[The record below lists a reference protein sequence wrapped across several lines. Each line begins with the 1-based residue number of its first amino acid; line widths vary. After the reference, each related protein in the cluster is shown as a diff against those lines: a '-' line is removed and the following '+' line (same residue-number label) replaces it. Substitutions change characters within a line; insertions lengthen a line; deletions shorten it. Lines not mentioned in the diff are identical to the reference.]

1 MKRVLIYTVS
11 GLLLA
16 GTGLGA
22 LSISGE
28 SAPGQSVYE
37 GLAPQMQYVQYEG
50 QDTDAQARDFEIEME
65 RTRAANDPDEVKR
78 REYIP
83 RYMEGS
89 SGTILGT
96 VTLVGDNEMRM
107 VESGTGI
114 EHEIKITEAQ
124 QKQLTTGFNI
134 SAELSNGRLVS
145 FVEEG
150 VPPDVEKIVYSA
162 EDLPTDNIL
171 EQQKAF

>member
-16 GTGLGA
+16 GMGLGA
-22 LSISGE
+22 LSIAGE
-28 SAPGQSVYE
+28 SAPGQGGYE
-37 GLAPQMQYVQYEG
+37 GLAPQQMQYEG
-50 QDTDAQARDFEIEME
+50 QDTDSKVRDFEIEME

-83 RYMEGS
+83 QYMEGS
-89 SGTILGT
+89 SGTVLGT
-96 VTLVGDNEMRM
+96 VTLVDDDVMRM

-114 EHEIKITEAQ
+114 EHEIIITEAQ
-124 QKQLTTGFNI
+124 QEVLTTGFNI

>member
-16 GTGLGA
+16 GAGLGT
-22 LSISGE
+22 LSIAGE
-28 SAPGQSVYE
+28 SAPEQGVYE
-37 GLAPQMQYVQYEG
+37 GSAPHTQYAQYES
-50 QDTDAQARDFEIEME
+50 QDTDSKVRDFEIEME

-83 RYMEGS
+83 QYMEGS
-89 SGTILGT
+89 SGTVLGT
-96 VTLVGDNEMRM
+96 VTLVGDRVMRM
-107 VESGTGI
+107 VESGTRI
-114 EHEIKITEAQ
+114 EHEIMITEAQ
-124 QKQLTTGFNI
+124 QKELTTGFNI
-134 SAELSNGRLVS
+134 SAELSNGWLVS
-145 FVEEG
+145 FVEKG

-171 EQQKAF
+171 DKQKAF

>member
-1 MKRVLIYTVS
+1 MKGVLIYTVS

-16 GTGLGA
+16 CTGLGVQ
-22 LSISGE
+22 SIAGE
-28 SAPGQSVYE
+28 SAPGRGEYGDSIPH
-37 GLAPQMQYVQYEG
+37 PQYAQYDSC
-50 QDTDAQARDFEIEME
+50 DTDAEARDFEIEME
-65 RTRAANDPDEVKR
+65 RTRAANDPDEWIR

-83 RYMEGS
+83 QYMEGYT
-89 SGTILGT
+89 GTVLGT
-96 VTLVGDNEMRM
+96 VTLVGDRVLRM
-107 VESGTGI
+107 VESNTGI
-114 EHEIKITEAQ
+114 EHEVIITEAQ
-124 QKQLTTGFNI
+124 QKILSTGFNI
-134 SAELSNGRLVS
+134 SAELSNGRLMS

>member
-22 LSISGE
+22 LSIAGE
-28 SAPGQSVYE
+28 SAPGQGGYE
-37 GLAPQMQYVQYEG
+37 GLAPQQIQYEG
-50 QDTDAQARDFEIEME
+50 QDTDSKVRDFEIEME
-65 RTRAANDPDEVKR
+65 RTRAANDPNEYNR
-78 REYIP
+78 RQYIP
-83 RYMEGS
+83 QYMEGS

-96 VTLVGDNEMRM
+96 VTLVGDDNIRM

-114 EHEIKITEAQ
+114 EHVILVSDAQEAV
-124 QKQLTTGFNI
+124 LTTGFNI
-134 SAELSNGRLVS
+134 SAEVSNGRLVS
-145 FVEEG
+145 FVEQG

>member
-16 GTGLGA
+16 GTGLGT
-22 LSISGE
+22 LSIAGE
-28 SAPGQSVYE
+28 SAPAPEQGVYE
-37 GLAPQMQYVQYEG
+37 GSAPQTQYEG
-50 QDTDAQARDFEIEME
+50 QDTDSKVRDFEIEME

-83 RYMEGS
+83 QYMEGS
-89 SGTILGT
+89 SGTVLGT
-96 VTLVGDNEMRM
+96 VTLVGDRVMRM
-107 VESGTGI
+107 VESGTRI
-114 EHEIKITEAQ
+114 EHEIIITEAQ

-134 SAELSNGRLVS
+134 SAELSNGRLMS

-171 EQQKAF
+171 EQQKEF

>member
-16 GTGLGA
+16 GTGLGT
-22 LSISGE
+22 LSIAGE
-28 SAPGQSVYE
+28 SAPEQGGYE
-37 GLAPQMQYVQYEG
+37 GLAPQQIQYEG
-50 QDTDAQARDFEIEME
+50 QDTDAKVRDFEIEME
-65 RTRAANDPDEVKR
+65 NTRAEQDLNEAGR
-78 REYIP
+78 RQYIP

-89 SGTILGT
+89 SGTVLGT
-96 VTLVGDNEMRM
+96 VTLVDDDVMRM

-114 EHEIKITEAQ
+114 EHEIMITEAQ
-124 QKQLTTGFNI
+124 QKVLTTGFNI
-134 SAELSNGRLVS
+134 SAELSNGWLVS

>member
-22 LSISGE
+22 LSIAGE
-28 SAPGQSVYE
+28 SAPGQGGYE
-37 GLAPQMQYVQYEG
+37 GSAPQQMQYEG
-50 QDTDAQARDFEIEME
+50 QDTDSEVRDFEIEME
-65 RTRAANDPDEVKR
+65 RTRAAQDPDEVKR

-83 RYMEGS
+83 QYMEGS
-89 SGTILGT
+89 SGTVLGT
-96 VTLVGDNEMRM
+96 VTLVGDRVMRM
-107 VESGTGI
+107 VESGTRI
-114 EHEIKITEAQ
+114 EHEIIITEAQ

-171 EQQKAF
+171 DKQKEF

>member
-1 MKRVLIYTVS
+1 MKRLLVYTAA
-11 GLLLA
+11 GLMLA
-16 GTGLGA
+16 GAGLGA
-22 LSISGE
+22 LSATEARAQGVYKGYP
-28 SAPGQSVYE
+28 AQS
-37 GLAPQMQYVQYEG
+37 QYSVPDTGAMEREFANEMNGARAQ
-50 QDTDAQARDFEIEME
+50 QDPNEIE
-65 RTRAANDPDEVKR
+65 R
-78 REYIP
+78 RQYIP
-83 RYMEGS
+83 HYMEGS
-89 SGTILGT
+89 SGTVLGT
-96 VTLVGDNEMRM
+96 VTLVGDDEMRM

-114 EHEIKITEAQ
+114 EHEIRITEAQ
-124 QKQLTTGFNI
+124 QEQLTTGFTI

>member
-16 GTGLGA
+16 GTWFGA
-22 LSISGE
+22 LSIAGE
-28 SAPGQSVYE
+28 SAPGQRVYE

-50 QDTDAQARDFEIEME
+50 QDADAQARDFEIEME
-65 RTRAANDPDEVKR
+65 KARAQQDPNELGR
-78 REYIP
+78 RQYIP
-83 RYMEGS
+83 QYMEGS

-96 VTLVGDNEMRM
+96 VTLVGDDNIRM

-114 EHEIKITEAQ
+114 VHEILVSDAQEAV
-124 QKQLTTGFNI
+124 LTTGFNI
-134 SAELSNGRLVS
+134 SAEVSNGRLVS
-145 FVEEG
+145 FVEQG

-171 EQQKAF
+171 EQQNAF

>member
-16 GTGLGA
+16 GTGLGT
-22 LSISGE
+22 LSIAGE
-28 SAPGQSVYE
+28 SAPGQGGYE
-37 GLAPQMQYVQYEG
+37 GLAPQQMQYEG
-50 QDTDAQARDFEIEME
+50 QDTDSNVRDFEIEME
-65 RTRAANDPDEVKR
+65 KTRAEQDLNEAGR
-78 REYIP
+78 RQYIP
-83 RYMEGS
+83 QFMEGS

-96 VTLVGDNEMRM
+96 VTLVDDDVMRM

-114 EHEIKITEAQ
+114 EHEIMITEVQ
-124 QKQLTTGFNI
+124 QEQLTTGFNI

>member
-16 GTGLGA
+16 GTGFGA
-22 LSISGE
+22 LSIAGE
-28 SAPGQSVYE
+28 SAPGQRVYE

-50 QDTDAQARDFEIEME
+50 QDADAQARDFENEME
-65 RTRAANDPDEVKR
+65 KARAQQDPNELGR
-78 REYIP
+78 RQYIP
-83 RYMEGS
+83 QYMEGS

-96 VTLVGDNEMRM
+96 VTLVGDDEMRM

-114 EHEIKITEAQ
+114 EHEIMITEAQ
-124 QKQLTTGFNI
+124 QEQLTTGFNI

-145 FVEEG
+145 FIEQG

-171 EQQKAF
+171 EQQEAF